1 MRMCGGS
8 RNYSWTLY
16 SNLMMT
22 VLDAARWSR
31 QRLLSA
37 TMEERFQRRRIT
49 SQRGRR
55 RRRVTRGLVPLRV
68 NGQVG
73 RLPQAILWGP
83 GVNHE
88 RREKEC
94 FPLIGPYRS
103 CEGKVYLSLVEA
115 WGELITWLGLGIWIH
130 TPTCLVWLTMMLW
143 ATKTSSPKYNL
154 INTILSV

>member
-1 MRMCGGS
+1 MV
-8 RNYSWTLY
+8 
-16 SNLMMT
+16 T

-73 RLPQAILWGP
+73 RLPQAIL
-83 GVNHE
+83 
-88 RREKEC
+88 
-94 FPLIGPYRS
+94 
-103 CEGKVYLSLVEA
+103 
-115 WGELITWLGLGIWIH
+115 
-130 TPTCLVWLTMMLW
+130 
-143 ATKTSSPKYNL
+143 
-154 INTILSV
+154 